1 MIAQFSDSVVFRFFS
16 TLFVEE
22 EISPMRNSGFS
33 STVPERAEKSYE
45 EDDDDDSEFF
55 DVGDIESTEPNFVFK
70 FEYQTREI
78 LKTLEKVDVIGDCVA
93 FQAQKNS
100 SSCFIEEAENGSA
113 QKSNCDEEKSAQGFI
128 EGFDQL
134 VREVEVHEEKGD
146 QGFRDGA
153 FEEEE
158 VVIEED
164 SVSDDEEGSES
175 QEEVDVNNEEMSH
188 SDEESD
194 STGDEK
200 LATSH
205 EDELV
210 SEENFV
216 SSESDSDL
224 ICSSLDDDEVIGL
237 HKPDG
242 FDEEDDDIMEQIR
255 ELEETDDQNSK
266 GSELKGEEK
275 LVDDYN
281 GSEDSDTLD
290 VLWEHQ
296 ELIDQLKMEL
306 KKVRATT
313 GLPTILEESES
324 LVMDDLKPLKIDEKY
339 QHGDRMRVLH
349 KFYKSYRTRMR
360 KLDILNYQKLY
371 AIGVLQSKDRSFS
384 SYKSSTPAIKSF
396 LSNWRLCRPKIDCDP
411 IVKFIKDVH
420 SELEVVYV
428 GQLCL
433 SWEFLQWQYEKALEL
448 LKSAPNQIHSYNEV
462 AEELQQFQ
470 VLLQRF
476 IEDEHFRGARVE
488 NYVKNRCAMHK
499 LLQVPVIRE
508 DKSEEGKKEDAI
520 TTDSLVEMLRE
531 SIRTIWRFIRADK
544 NANITTACRKRSL
557 DGDCLDPKLLVE
569 VQADLRKKERKLKE
583 LLRSEN
589 RIIKRFQKH
598 EEEEGEE
605 EEDSGDHGHLNFFSQ
620 VDIRLVSRVLNMST
634 ITQDQLVWC
643 QSKLSEIHSVKRKI
657 HVDPSFLLFP
667 C

>member
-33 STVPERAEKSYE
+33 STVPERAESEIRKSYE
-45 EDDDDDSEFF
+45 EDDDSEFF
-55 DVGDIESTEPNFVFK
+55 DVGDIEISEPNFVFK
-70 FEYQTREI
+70 FEYQTGEI
-78 LKTLEKVDVIGDCVA
+78 LKTLEKADVIGDYVA
-93 FQAQKNS
+93 FQAQKNTS

-113 QKSNCDEEKSAQGFI
+113 QKSNCGSIEATDVDEGKSAQGFT

-134 VREVEVHEEKGD
+134 VRQVQVHEEKGTD

-158 VVIEED
+158 VEKKSVIEED

-188 SDEESD
+188 SEEESD

-224 ICSSLDDDEVIGL
+224 ICSSLDDDEVGALEDIGL
-237 HKPDG
+237 HEPDG
-242 FDEEDDDIMEQIR
+242 FDEEDDDIMEQVR
-255 ELEETDDQNSK
+255 ELEELCTTDDQNSK
-266 GSELKGEEK
+266 GSEPKGEEK

-306 KKVRATT
+306 KIVRATT
-313 GLPTILEESES
+313 GLPTIFEESES
-324 LVMDDLKPLKIDEKY
+324 LDMDDLKPLKIDEKY

-371 AIGVLQSKDRSFS
+371 AIGVLQSKDPLRSFS

-411 IVKFIKDVH
+411 IVKFIKDV
-420 SELEVVYV
+420 
-428 GQLCL
+428 
-433 SWEFLQWQYEKALEL
+433 
-448 LKSAPNQIHSYNEV
+448 
-462 AEELQQFQ
+462 
-470 VLLQRF
+470 
-476 IEDEHFRGARVE
+476 
-488 NYVKNRCAMHK
+488 
-499 LLQVPVIRE
+499 
-508 DKSEEGKKEDAI
+508 
-520 TTDSLVEMLRE
+520 LVNWNWSM
-531 SIRTIWRFIRADK
+531 
-544 NANITTACRKRSL
+544 
-557 DGDCLDPKLLVE
+557 
-569 VQADLRKKERKLKE
+569 
-583 LLRSEN
+583 
-589 RIIKRFQKH
+589 
-598 EEEEGEE
+598 
-605 EEDSGDHGHLNFFSQ
+605 
-620 VDIRLVSRVLNMST
+620 
-634 ITQDQLVWC
+634 
-643 QSKLSEIHSVKRKI
+643 
-657 HVDPSFLLFP
+657 
-667 C
+667 